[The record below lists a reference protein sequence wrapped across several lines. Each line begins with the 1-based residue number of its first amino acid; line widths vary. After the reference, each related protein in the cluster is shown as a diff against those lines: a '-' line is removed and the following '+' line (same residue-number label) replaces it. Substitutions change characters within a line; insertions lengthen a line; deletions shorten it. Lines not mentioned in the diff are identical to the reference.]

1 MEQVEQRL
9 SKITAEMTAA
19 GSDFEKVHV
28 LLEEERE
35 LNEKLEYM
43 MERWAYLAEKLEEE

>member
-1 MEQVEQRL
+1 
-9 SKITAEMTAA
+9 MTAA

-28 LLEEERE
+28 LLEEESQ
-35 LNEKLEYM
+35 LNERLEYM